1 MTHKELMKRAIELA
15 TENVSRGGGPFGA
28 VIARNGN
35 IIAEGVN
42 RVTANHDP
50 TAHAEVQAIR
60 AAASNWVLSRLKV
73 VTSML
78 RANHAPCAWAPS
90 IGPGFRAFS
99 MAVLKKTQQLLVLMT
114 PLYIKNW
121 NCRKKSVGYRLNI
134 CCMTKLW
141 VPSRHGA
148 TTTKKQPTDMI
159 DKDLKTYIE
168 SSILPQYD
176 AFDTAHRR
184 NHAEAVI
191 RRCMDLAE
199 FYPEI
204 DRKMLYVAA
213 ACHDLG
219 LCQGRDE
226 HHKNSAHII
235 RADRTLS
242 RWFSETEISII
253 AEAAED
259 HRASLGH
266 APRTLYGRLVAEAD
280 RLIDPDV
287 TLRRTVQYGLSHYPE
302 LPREAQYTRFATHL
316 KDKYAPGGYLQLW
329 IPESP
334 NSVRLEELRHIISD
348 EAALRNRFDLLYEE
362 ETAAL

>member
-1 MTHKELMKRAIELA
+1 
-15 TENVSRGGGPFGA
+15 
-28 VIARNGN
+28 
-35 IIAEGVN
+35 
-42 RVTANHDP
+42 
-50 TAHAEVQAIR
+50 
-60 AAASNWVLSRLKV
+60 
-73 VTSML
+73 
-78 RANHAPCAWAPS
+78 
-90 IGPGFRAFS
+90 
-99 MAVLKKTQQLLVLMT
+99 
-114 PLYIKNW
+114 
-121 NCRKKSVGYRLNI
+121 
-134 CCMTKLW
+134 
-141 VPSRHGA
+141 
-148 TTTKKQPTDMI
+148 MI

-168 SSILPQYD
+168 SFILPQYD

-204 DRKMLYVAA
+204 DRRMLYVAA

-226 HHKNSAHII
+226 HHKNSARII
-235 RADRTLS
+235 RADRILS

-316 KDKYAPGGYLQLW
+316 KEKYAPGGYLQLW

-348 EAALRNRFDLLYEE
+348 EAALHNRFDLLYEE